1 MSSHGQDQQLER
13 LTFFSDA
20 VFAIAITLLV
30 IEIQVPD
37 LKGGDDAAWL
47 EALGH
52 LIPHFLGFVLSFVVV
67 GALWAAHHRVFGML
81 QKYDP
86 SLVWRNLALLMSVAF
101 MPFSSAL
108 MSTHPTERIPE
119 MFYSLNLFIAG
130 LLQWRLFRTA
140 LRAPFLREGVAIADI
155 TAMRRRTLAL
165 PLMSTLSFALAFWI
179 PGMSNIPLILMPL
192 VVAWFARGGFR
203 RHDVPATQEG

>member
-1 MSSHGQDQQLER
+1 MSHGQEQQLER

-30 IEIQVPD
+30 IEIHVPD
-37 LKGGDDAAWL
+37 VPGGGDDAWL
-47 EALGH
+47 QALAH
-52 LIPHFLGFVLSFVVV
+52 LVPHFLGYLLSFVVV

-81 QKYDP
+81 QRFDP
-86 SLVWRNLALLMSVAF
+86 AIVWRNLALLMSVAF

-108 MSTHPTERIPE
+108 MSTHPTERVPE

-140 LRAPFLREGVAIADI
+140 LRAPFIAEGVRDEDVA
-155 TAMRRRTLAL
+155 AMKRRTLAL
-165 PLMSTLSFALAFWI
+165 PLMSTLSFILAFWI
-179 PGMSNIPLILMPL
+179 PGMSNVPLVLMP
-192 VVAWFARGGFR
+192 VIVTWFARGGIR
-203 RHDVPATQEG
+203 RRTTATTPLV

>member
-1 MSSHGQDQQLER
+1 MSHGQEQQLER

-30 IEIQVPD
+30 IEIHVPD
-37 LKGGDDAAWL
+37 PEGRGDAAWM

-52 LIPHFLGFVLSFVVV
+52 LVPHFLGFVLSFVVV

-81 QKYDP
+81 ERFDP
-86 SLVWRNLALLMSVAF
+86 AIVWRNLALLMSVAF

-140 LRAPFLREGVAIADI
+140 LRAPHVRADVADADI
-155 TAMRRRTLAL
+155 AAMRRRTLAL

-179 PGMSNIPLILMPL
+179 PGPSNLPLVLMPI

-203 RHDVPATQEG
+203 RRATSTASTG